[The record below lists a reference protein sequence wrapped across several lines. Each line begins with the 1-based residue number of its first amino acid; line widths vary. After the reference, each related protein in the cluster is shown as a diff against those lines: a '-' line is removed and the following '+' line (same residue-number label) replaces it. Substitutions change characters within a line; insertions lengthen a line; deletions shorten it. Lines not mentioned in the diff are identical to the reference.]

1 MNEVVGKRATS
12 EAQKMAR
19 RIKVLNAAS
28 SLFTEAGFF
37 DVSMS
42 MIAKKAG
49 VAKGTVYLYFSTK
62 EEIFLALCTDEL
74 GIWLLHLESQL
85 SPITGPLENE
95 QFVAILRKSFEGRD
109 AMYRLIALMHLVL
122 EKNVSLAEM
131 LDFKRNLLKLTVK
144 ISERVEIVLPYLE
157 KGDGLALMTTFH
169 SLVVG
174 WSQMTET
181 SPIMEKVLEIPEM
194 APFKFDM
201 LDNLFRSFKLV
212 LDGVKYGN
220 QK

>member
-1 MNEVVGKRATS
+1 
-12 EAQKMAR
+12 MAR

-49 VAKGTVYLYFSTK
+49 VAKGTIYLYFSTK

-85 SPITGPLENE
+85 STVTGVLENE
-95 QFVAILRKSFEGRD
+95 QFIAILRKSFEGRD
-109 AMYRLIALMHLVL
+109 VMYRLIALMHLVL
-122 EKNVSLAEM
+122 EKNVSLQEV
-131 LDFKRNLLKLTVK
+131 LDFKRNLLELTVK
-144 ISERVEIVLPYLE
+144 ISDRVEIVLPYLE

-201 LDNLFRSFKLV
+201 QDNLFRSFRLV
-212 LDGVKYGN
+212 LDGAKYGD